1 MNFELYEVWAVDEVG
16 HEELI
21 ETTSSKRQATEI
33 AEANLGLGYMQTIVY
48 QAIWAWLTNRHFGA
62 IIYVLFNTGV
72 TKWQPN

>member
-48 QAIWAWLTNRHFGA
+48 QEDENGELHEIKRFGHD
-62 IIYVLFNTGV
+62 
-72 TKWQPN
+72 